1 MKKNTLYILLVSLVL
16 WLPVAAGGVYAQ
28 TKPKTLKELVAE
40 EKAQKA
46 AEKQAREA
54 EKAAK
59 EARERSKEQR
69 AKSKE

>member
-1 MKKNTLYILLVSLVL
+1 MVVQET
-16 WLPVAAGGVYAQ
+16 YAQ
-28 TKPKTLKELVAE
+28 KSLKQLIEE

-59 EARERSKEQR
+59 EARERSKELR
-69 AKSKE
+69 AKSQEDGQAITP